1 MLGSA
6 AGERPRALKTQSPR
20 CSVTPMQVLMCP
32 PTYYGIEYE
41 INPWMSRSQQSNRPQ
56 AQLQWE
62 TLRRLLEAQLGI
74 DVSFVDSQ
82 PGLPDMVFTANAGLV
97 WKNKFISSNFRHEVR
112 RGESAHFDAWFR
124 AAGFEILHLP
134 EKYHFEG
141 EGDLLKCGQLWFA
154 GYHIRSDI
162 NAHQRVADIIEQEIL
177 SLELAD
183 QWFYHLDT
191 CFCPLSERQAFF
203 YPPAF
208 DPYALKVLENNIPQ
222 LVPVSAEEA
231 NRFACN
237 AIVAG
242 NSVAM
247 NDGCPKI
254 REQLESLGFQVF
266 ETPLSEFLKAG
277 GSAKCLILI
286 IREL

>member
-1 MLGSA
+1 
-6 AGERPRALKTQSPR
+6 
-20 CSVTPMQVLMCP
+20 MQLLMCP

-41 INPWMSRSQQSNRPQ
+41 INPWMSRSQQSHRQQ
-56 AQLQWE
+56 AQQQWE
-62 TLRRLLEAQLGI
+62 ALQRLIEEQLG
-74 DVSFVDSQ
+74 VKLCLVMPG

-97 WKNKFISSNFRHEVR
+97 WNNKFISSNFRYEVR
-112 RGESAHFDAWFR
+112 RGESAHFENWFR
-124 AAGFEILHLP
+124 DRGFEVIQLP
-134 EKYHFEG
+134 QDYRFEG
-141 EGDLLKCGQLWFA
+141 EGDLLKCGPLWFA

-162 NAHQRVADIIEQEIL
+162 SAHQRVAEIIEQEIL
-177 SLELAD
+177 SLELTD

-191 CFCPLSERQAFF
+191 CFCPLSESAALF

-208 DPYALKVLENNIPQ
+208 DPYAQKVLEHNIPK
-222 LVPVSAEEA
+222 LVPVSSDEA

-242 NSVAM
+242 RSIVM

-254 REQLESLGFQVF
+254 REQLESLGFAVF

-277 GSAKCLILI
+277 GSAKCLALI
-286 IREL
+286 IP